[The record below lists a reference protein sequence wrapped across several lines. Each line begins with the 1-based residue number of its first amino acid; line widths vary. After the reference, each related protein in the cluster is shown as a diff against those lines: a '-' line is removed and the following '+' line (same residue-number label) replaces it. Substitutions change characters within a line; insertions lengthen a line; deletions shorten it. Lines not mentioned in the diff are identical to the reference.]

1 MPFSRIL
8 NPIQSYTELPPLQ
21 KVFWEG
27 MDCDGLM
34 AWNGCLWVLKCC
46 YKMKF
51 GDVIFKTL
59 LFIVLFLFCIYV

>member
-34 AWNGCLWVLKCC
+34 A
-46 YKMKF
+46 
-51 GDVIFKTL
+51 
-59 LFIVLFLFCIYV
+59 